1 MTDRDLPERDPKGR
15 PVDRDKPAA
24 PVLLTRRSVL
34 AGGAAVTGL
43 GLLAACSSSD
53 GGPVATPPPGGGL
66 VALADVPV
74 GGAVLAKTADGAEIV
89 VAQPE
94 AGQVVAFSAI
104 CTHMGCSVRPDGGV
118 LVCPCHNSVFQ
129 AATGEVT
136 SGPAE
141 EPLPAVAVRL
151 DGDRVVEA

>member
-15 PVDRDKPAA
+15 PVDRDEPAA

-74 GGAVLAKTADGAEIV
+74 GGAVPVTTADGQKVV

-94 AGQVVAFSAI
+94 AGRVVAFSAV
-104 CTHMGCSVRPDGGV
+104 CTHQGCTVAPDGDR
-118 LVCPCHNSVFQ
+118 LNCPCHGSAFD
-129 AATGEVT
+129 AFTGAVLA
-136 SGPAE
+136 GPAE
-141 EPLPAVAVRL
+141 DPLPAFPVTVRGEAVL
-151 DGDRVVEA
+151 EA